1 MKPTPTTNGKV
12 SYSIYKYTD
21 IYIDI
26 CMFYTIRV
34 WVLKRLLYTD
44 LYRTAHTHLCV
55 IMRQTIN
62 FQVHLLRFCPES
74 REGVMYYRLAGQR
87 IQLERYGQRG
97 ICVYMYTHTNT
108 HSTCSC
114 KLTLSTDIYFY
125 ILRKCILNI
134 FVLWRWQLYVKV
146 KYT

>member
-1 MKPTPTTNGKV
+1 
-12 SYSIYKYTD
+12 
-21 IYIDI
+21 
-26 CMFYTIRV
+26 MFYTKRV

-74 REGVMYYRLAGQR
+74 REGAMYYRLAGQR

-97 ICVYMYTHTNT
+97 ICVYTLTYTHTHT
-108 HSTCSC
+108 QHM
-114 KLTLSTDIYFY
+114 LLQTDAEYRYLFLYFEKMY
-125 ILRKCILNI
+125 FEYFCAL
-134 FVLWRWQLYVKV
+134 KV
-146 KYT
+146 AAIC

>member
-1 MKPTPTTNGKV
+1 
-12 SYSIYKYTD
+12 
-21 IYIDI
+21 
-26 CMFYTIRV
+26 MFYTKWV

-74 REGVMYYRLAGQR
+74 REGAMYYRLAGQR

-97 ICVYMYTHTNT
+97 ICVYTLTYTHTHTAHALANWRWVQIFIFIFWENVFWIFLCFEGG
-108 HSTCSC
+108 S
-114 KLTLSTDIYFY
+114 YM
-125 ILRKCILNI
+125 LRLNI
-134 FVLWRWQLYVKV
+134 LSPTIQACI
-146 KYT
+146 